1 MSKKEEKEYEEYESL
16 KNSKFKQQ
24 KLPGWRPVPSMLR
37 TIIIYFGFGIVFVGL
52 GVLILLFS
60 NDIVEHKDNYCK
72 NPKEKTCEITFN
84 IDKTMKPNIMI
95 YYQIDGFYQNHRR
108 YMKSRSE
115 KQLKGDDITKKEAEV
130 CEPTITNGQMG
141 KAGEKAIDGKTVL
154 NKDDIAY
161 PCGLMAKSYF
171 NDSFKFYK
179 KDIDKVNFEKIEVN
193 EKNISRKSD
202 REKYKNNKN
211 KSKQWIDIEN
221 DEHFLVWMRPS
232 PLPNFRK
239 LWGRIEEELK
249 EGTKIKVEIENKY
262 NVSLLFSPNATK
274 HLIISP
280 VNSFGGKNSFLA
292 VGCLILG
299 GASLILGIVFLIG
312 FKMRAKKEK

>member
-84 IDKTMKPNIMI
+84 IDKTMKPNIMV

-115 KQLKGDDITKKEAEV
+115 KQLKGDDITKKEADV
-130 CEPTITNGQMG
+130 CEPAITNGQMG
-141 KAGEKAIDGKTVL
+141 KEKAFDNVTPLKESA
-154 NKDDIAY
+154 IAY

-171 NDSFKFYK
+171 NDSFKFFK
-179 KDIDKVNFEKIEVN
+179 KAIDSDEEKEIKVND
-193 EKNISRKSD
+193 KNIARKSD
-202 REKYKNNKN
+202 KEKYKNNKD
-211 KSKQWIDIEN
+211 KTKQWIDIEK

-249 EGTKIKVEIENKY
+249 EGTNITIKVENNY

-274 HLIISP
+274 HLIIST
-280 VNSFGGKNSFLA
+280 VNSFGGKNYFLA
-292 VGCLILG
+292 IGCLILG
-299 GASLILGIVFLIG
+299 GASLILGVIFLIG